1 MAIERTLLEASLAA
15 GGMTAPSSDP
25 ANNAGLSRYLPHCVL
40 EQLEPP
46 GGKQRHASLDRFDGV
61 VLFTDIA
68 GFSRLTDQF
77 SARGPEGVEQLSNM
91 LDNYFGRMSEIALDH
106 GGDVVDFV
114 GDAIV
119 VMWPGADSLADS
131 VAAAVYCGLEL
142 QNALKDVMAAT
153 GLPLQQRVSISAG
166 ELAQF
171 IVGGVDGKWRWLIA
185 GEPMRQAGASNH
197 QAQPGEVLVCAPA
210 WKLIRERCRGRE
222 LDAGHALVDQIS
234 PPTRLARRAAS
245 PHSIAAAPR
254 LEEFVARPLLER
266 FCAGHWDWLGEFR
279 NVSAVFLGFPGLDVS
294 SPGALDDLQYATECA
309 QREFGRYGGSL
320 ENLSMDDKGISALA
334 AFGLPAGMHED
345 DSVRAVRAAMSL
357 AARLK
362 ARDIACSIGITHGR
376 VFYGDSGGAN
386 RRHVALVGGMVNLA
400 ARLMQAAGGG
410 ILCDEPTR
418 RSAGPALG
426 FSAGVPLQVKGQP
439 QAVAVYTP
447 GPSGAAELSRQEVPI
462 IGRTLER
469 QRIAL
474 DLQALLRGNGG
485 LLLLRGE
492 AGIGK
497 SRLLRDAVQQ
507 ARQRAI
513 RGLVSHASSIESAT
527 PYFAW
532 RRLLQQM
539 LLGDAPFDSAA
550 ARAEL
555 ERRLHGEELLDS
567 WAPLLND
574 ILPLEIPDI
583 TITRQME
590 SGSRASS
597 TRALLIHL
605 LRQLA
610 TERATLLA
618 VDDLHWCDEA
628 SAGILMAAVEAVP
641 QLLLLAGTRPLEPS
655 AAQATAK
662 LLRAGETQTLLLDQL
677 PREELDLLAC
687 NKLGVRELPREL
699 GDFVYARTGGN
710 PFYSEELLLA
720 LRSAALIETSNGE
733 CRVGAEFLSTGLAT
747 MPTTLHGVIISR
759 VDRLAPAEQLTLK
772 LISVIGREFSLAMLR
787 QLHPVAED
795 AAGLEAIF
803 TTLQAADIIK
813 PAASGNGGEYA
824 VKHAILREVIYDLL
838 PYAQRRQFHRD
849 IALWIE
855 NSQAR
860 HLEPYYAELALH
872 WEKAGEVSQAIDYLE
887 KAGALAFNRF
897 ANRPAIQHIRKAYAL
912 AQRHS
917 ITLERERITICE
929 GILGDSHQELFE
941 YDKAAVHFKRCLGH
955 LGLPAPESRVGLV
968 AGLLKQVLLQLRLRL
983 LPRRTSAVPIQ
994 APDAGAESRIQRA
1007 AHIYQR
1013 LAESSFFDNRP
1024 LDLLYQIIA
1033 SVNLAER
1040 SGATREIVDGFG
1052 AIAVVAVAAG
1062 LRRASHYYN
1071 RRSMEITR
1079 GAGNPVDA
1087 AYGYLVDMV
1096 YWATLGVWD
1105 RQALSHAPSEQI
1117 YRQLG
1122 GAVRWQ
1128 QTQSVIYTALILQ
1141 GRYDEAETVLQDAK
1155 AAMNPDVPSQIL
1167 SFWYC
1172 SMLDLALVRAQPL
1185 EPLIA
1190 GLEATQGSDLHRADR
1205 MRSLGLI
1212 AKAQWRLGRRD
1223 EAAAAAD
1230 AALDLVRQSLPTPYH
1245 VCDGIAAL
1253 AEVYMDLWEQ
1263 APSRSDLLRKAGEV
1277 CRALRKFA
1285 RRVPVGESAAALH
1298 YGRYL
1303 YLRGRHDAAAQWW
1316 RRAAESAQ
1324 RLGTAHDQGAA
1335 LQWMGG
1341 CLPTTAGGGCETLR
1355 QAQAIFRRLGAR
1367 HDHERCTLQLE
1378 RHEKA
1383 ATS

>member
-15 GGMTAPSSDP
+15 GGMTAPSPDP
-25 ANNAGLSRYLPHCVL
+25 ANEAGLSRYLPHCVL

-119 VMWPGADSLADS
+119 VMWPGANSLADS
-131 VAAAVYCGLEL
+131 VGAAVYCGLEL

-171 IVGGVDGKWRWLIA
+171 TVGGVDGKWRWLIA

-234 PPTRLARRAAS
+234 PPARLARRAAS
-245 PHSIAAAPR
+245 AHPTAAGPR

-266 FCAGHWDWLGEFR
+266 FRAGHWDWLGEFR
-279 NVSAVFLGFPGLDVS
+279 NVSAVFVGFPGLDVS
-294 SPGALDDLQYATECA
+294 SPGALDDLQYAAECA

-320 ENLSMDDKGISALA
+320 ENLSMDDKGVSALA

-362 ARDIACSIGITHGR
+362 ARGIACSIGITHGR
-376 VFYGDSGGAN
+376 VFYGDSGGTS

-410 ILCDEPTR
+410 ILCDEPTQ

-447 GPSGAAELSRQEVPI
+447 GPSGTAEPSRQEVPI

-507 ARQRAI
+507 ARQRTI
-513 RGLVSHASSIESAT
+513 RGLISHASSIESAT

-532 RRLLQQM
+532 RHLLQQM

-555 ERRLHGEELLDS
+555 ERRLRGEELLGS

-574 ILPLEIPDI
+574 ILPLEIPDNI
-583 TITRQME
+583 ITRQME

-628 SAGILMAAVEAVP
+628 SAGILAAAVEAVP

-720 LRSAALIETSNGE
+720 LRSAALIETSDGE

-803 TTLQAADIIK
+803 TALQAADIIK
-813 PAASGNGGEYA
+813 PAASGTGGEYA

-912 AQRHS
+912 AQRHG

-955 LGLPAPESRVGLV
+955 LGLPAPESRVGLA
-968 AGLLKQVLLQLRLRL
+968 AGLLKELLLQLRLRL
-983 LPRRTSAVPIQ
+983 LPRRGAAVPIQ

-1128 QTQSVIYTALILQ
+1128 QTQSVTYTALILQ
-1141 GRYDEAETVLQDAK
+1141 GRYDEAETALQDAK

-1185 EPLIA
+1185 EALIA

-1223 EAAAAAD
+1223 EAAAAAN

-1253 AEVYMDLWEQ
+1253 AEVYMDQWEQ
-1263 APSRSDLLRKAGEV
+1263 DTSRADLLRKAGEV

-1285 RRVPVGESAAALH
+1285 RRVPVGEPAAALH
-1298 YGRYL
+1298 YGRYQ
-1303 YLRGRHDAAAQWW
+1303 YLRGRPDAAAQWW

-1324 RLGTAHDQGAA
+1324 RLGTAHEQGAA
-1335 LQWMGG
+1335 LQWMGS
-1341 CLPTTAGGGCETLR
+1341 CLPAASGGGSAALR
-1355 QAQAIFRRLGAR
+1355 QAREIFQRLGAR
-1367 HDHERCTLQLE
+1367 HDHQRCTLQLE